1 MLYPVLH
8 TVERVAYSVLY
19 CVREIDVFGIAV
31 VGYSCRFAGST

>member
-19 CVREIDVFGIAV
+19 CVREIDVFGIR
-31 VGYSCRFAGST
+31 SRLQLPLCRKYI